1 MLAMFFWIFFDFG
14 ASPDASWYVLIPKQ
28 VCSVLGPITG
38 SRKLQAFRV
47 DCISRVCSPSWTW
60 LAWGFCQSP
69 SEIGKNAIF
78 FEKSVL
84 CIALWSTKR
93 RIWLYKLVQ
102 VGAEKAPKKIPIKQ
116 IRYFFKK
123 DRYKRSKSRN
133 WLFWPYTWSERP
145 STHRRVASGRPE
157 GMYTTTTLSYF
168 KNFKFGVQNTKVTVI
183 FKTNDRYKCT
193 KSPKWAI
200 LTQIMKRAALRVA
213 EGRKQSTRRDVHHT
227 LLQKIKFG
235 VQNTK
240 VTAICLNV
248 QK

>member
-1 MLAMFFWIFFDFG
+1 MFWIFFDFG

-93 RIWLYKLVQ
+93 RMWLYKLVQ
-102 VGAEKAPKKIPIKQ
+102 VGAEKAPKKSYLNKPVT
-116 IRYFFKK
+116 FFKK
-123 DRYKRSKSRN
+123 
-133 WLFWPYTWSERP
+133 
-145 STHRRVASGRPE
+145 
-157 GMYTTTTLSYF
+157 
-168 KNFKFGVQNTKVTVI
+168 VTVTSAQNPEMGYFDLI
-183 FKTNDRYKCT
+183 HEGSGGSRAVDLKGCTPQRRWAVAKTSNFAFK
-193 KSPKWAI
+193 
-200 LTQIMKRAALRVA
+200 M
-213 EGRKQSTRRDVHHT
+213 
-227 LLQKIKFG
+227 QK
-235 VQNTK
+235 
-240 VTAICLNV
+240 
-248 QK
+248 